1 MASPS
6 PARQDHAMSKEASG
20 INDPAHNGSS
30 KDSAAATDT
39 VVDVLN
45 NSNIEHQLSHS
56 PRPSTRSSSVSA
68 TSQTPPEKKKNKV
81 SSTDMVHKRH
91 NDMQI
96 SQLLTFLRR
105 LYVRS
110 SPTSNSS
117 STPTQHGSISFFSLW
132 ELSQHAPLVPRFL

>member
-6 PARQDHAMSKEASG
+6 PERQDYAMSKEASG
-20 INDPAHNGSS
+20 TNDPGHHESA
-30 KDSAAATDT
+30 KDSAAATET
-39 VVDVLN
+39 VVDMLN

-68 TSQTPPEKKKNKV
+68 TSQTPPEKKKKKA
-81 SSTDMVHKRH
+81 SSTDIVHKRH
-91 NDMQI
+91 DDMQI

-105 LYVRS
+105 LFARS

-132 ELSQHAPLVPRFL
+132 ELSQHAPPVPRFL